1 MSITLTHHLAQAT
14 QKAIQPSPMLWIAA
28 AAMLIFVVLGWTAPP
43 ASFNADEAQ
52 MKSMLVGP

>member
-14 QKAIQPSPMLWIAA
+14 QKNIQPSPIIWIAA
-28 AAMLIFVVLGWTAPP
+28 VAMLIFVVLGCTVSP

>member
-1 MSITLTHHLAQAT
+1 MTMTLTHHFAQAT
-14 QKAIQPSPMLWIAA
+14 QKTVQSSPVLWIAA
-28 AAMLIFVVLGWTAPP
+28 AAMLAFVVLGCALPP

>member
-14 QKAIQPSPMLWIAA
+14 QKTAQSSPVLWIAA
-28 AAMLIFVVLGWTAPP
+28 VAMLAFIILGCALPP

>member
-1 MSITLTHHLAQAT
+1 MSMTLTHHLAQAA
-14 QKAIQPSPMLWIAA
+14 QKTAQSSPVLWVAV
-28 AAMLIFVVLGWTAPP
+28 AAMLAFIVLGCALPP